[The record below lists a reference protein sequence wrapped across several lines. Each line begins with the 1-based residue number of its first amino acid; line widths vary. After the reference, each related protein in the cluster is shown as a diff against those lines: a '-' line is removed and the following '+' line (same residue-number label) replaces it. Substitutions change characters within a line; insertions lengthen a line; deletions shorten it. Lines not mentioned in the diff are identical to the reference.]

1 MSIKTTV
8 EWIDATKEKP
18 DYDRAVLVAYD
29 DGIGVYVA
37 QTKDCI
43 IVGETRMCTAING
56 YPEVADHEEMMAN
69 ARLIAETTTILEM
82 LIEAVEHIDK
92 NTAGDNPFAGRLEA
106 LLNRISGE
114 ETK

>member
-37 QTKDCI
+37 QWKLDHW
-43 IVGETRMCTAING
+43 EPSG
-56 YPEVADHEEMMAN
+56 YNCHAWCNISFWAD
-69 ARLIAETTTILEM
+69 IP
-82 LIEAVEHIDK
+82 
-92 NTAGDNPFAGRLEA
+92 DNPNYEKAKDQNEELT
-106 LLNRISGE
+106 N
-114 ETK
+114 ETKRKANNENKKIH